1 MKTSARPNRIPSVS
15 LDSVLLPALR
25 ENPGTGKVHSVF
37 DRVINVLAPCGQLVA
52 LAAQQLDD
60 APWTIRAE
68 VRDWSREDVQAGDPV
83 AFGAQQIRF
92 ESPDAPTVLLSGA
105 REWFAKKVSLEHL
118 AAEEFQM
125 RGHVLA
131 GLLDELGIR
140 GGILEES
147 AQKESAH
154 ANAFEEQIAAGL
166 RNGCEALVAAIRA
179 NQPDHIGETALQLL
193 GLGPGLT
200 PAGDDFLSGLTLLAA
215 QPGSRLG
222 GAREVISAVVG
233 QYSDRTTLLSWTTLR
248 ESLDGRARES
258 VLELLSQLFR
268 QRAESPAELARHLRA
283 PVNRALRIGHTSGTD
298 ILSGLLA
305 GLRLETELRGSM

>member
-1 MKTSARPNRIPSVS
+1 M
-15 LDSVLLPALR
+15 LPALR

-37 DRVINVLAPCGQLVA
+37 DRVINVLAPSGQLVA

-60 APWTIRAE
+60 APWTIRVE
-68 VRDWSREDVQAGDPV
+68 LGDWSSARVQAGDPV
-83 AFGAQQIRF
+83 GFSARQICF
-92 ESPDAPTVLLSGA
+92 ENPDAPTVALPGA
-105 REWFAKKVSLEHL
+105 REWFAKKIPLEHL
-118 AAEEFQM
+118 AAEEFQV
-125 RGHVLA
+125 RSHVLA
-131 GLLDELGIR
+131 GLLDEHGVR

-147 AQKESAH
+147 EP
-154 ANAFEEQIAAGL
+154 ANAFEEGIAAGL

-179 NQPDHIGETALQLL
+179 DQPGRIGETALQLL

-200 PAGDDFLSGLTLLAA
+200 PAGDDFLSGLALLAA

-222 GAREVISAVVG
+222 GAREVLSAVVG
-233 QYSDRTTLLSWTTLR
+233 QHSDRTTLLSWTTLR
-248 ESLDGRARES
+248 ESLHGRARES

-268 QRAESPAELARHLRA
+268 QRAGSPAEFARHLRA